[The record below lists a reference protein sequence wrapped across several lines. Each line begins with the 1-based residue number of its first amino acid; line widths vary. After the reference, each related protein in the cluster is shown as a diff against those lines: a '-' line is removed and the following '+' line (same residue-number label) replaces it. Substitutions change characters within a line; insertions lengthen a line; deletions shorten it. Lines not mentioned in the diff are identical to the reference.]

1 MSLARLCRRFTV
13 AAAFSLA
20 VLTSASVAQ
29 AQKIEVPDSSPVAG
43 VKQRVGVSD
52 FSVEYSSPGVKG
64 RKIFGSL
71 VPYDEVWRTGANAVS
86 KLTAS
91 HDFTFGDKPVKAGTY
106 AVFTIPGK
114 TSWTVILS
122 NQVGAWGS
130 YAYDAKDDAARVTVK
145 PQTVGQPRER
155 MAFSFV
161 DSTDDTTRLELA
173 WDKVVVHVPLKVDTR
188 GIINAGI
195 AQYEAEAWRAPFTAA
210 RYLVEN
216 DGDLKK
222 ATELVDTSIA
232 LKPTWW
238 NHWVKAQI
246 LGKQGKKAEAVK
258 FGQQAQKLGA
268 GERVYEGFYKD
279 AVAKAIAGW
288 K

>member
-1 MSLARLCRRFTV
+1 MSLTRLCRRFTA

-20 VLTSASVAQ
+20 VLSTASVAQ
-29 AQKIEVPDSSPVAG
+29 AEPIEVPVPSPPAE

-52 FSVEYSSPGVKG
+52 FSVEWSSPGVKG
-64 RKIFGSL
+64 RKIFGGL

-91 HDFTFGDKPVKAGTY
+91 HDFTFGDKAVKAGTY

-145 PQTVGQPRER
+145 PQTLGQPRER
-155 MAFSFV
+155 LAFAFL
-161 DSTDDTTRLELA
+161 DTTDDGTVLELA
-173 WDKVVVHVPLKVDTR
+173 WDKVAVRVPLKVDTK
-188 GIINAGI
+188 GILNASI
-195 AQYEAEAWRAPFTAA
+195 KEYEAEAWRPPFTAA
-210 RYLVEN
+210 RYLVESG
-216 DGDLKK
+216 GDLKK

-246 LGKQGKKAEAVK
+246 LGQQGKKADAVK
-258 FGQQAQKLGA
+258 LAQQAQKLGA